1 MTRPTDSRIIYL
13 QQLGRALSS
22 DTSREKTIV
31 FDLVNNYI
39 RNNLDAEVNNR
50 TKGTPRGNGGIV
62 GIGGIDGGSEPED
75 IDIFRIQGETL
86 EFLKILEE
94 IQGIAD
100 ISVYLINARA
110 IKEWIEKSGD
120 TRPPAE
126 SSKDEEERKLGQ
138 ALHTIRQQL
147 IKPYMELKTEEEREE
162 FRSKHPEA
170 DEVLEIIT
178 EIDTQY
184 GNKKQKELAILIR
197 QDLEKRKILQEAKEL
212 ESSYMTQLSKVEV
225 LDVENN
231 TIETNLDEQ

>member
-1 MTRPTDSRIIYL
+1 MELKTEEEKEEYKEKYPELDEVMEIINEIDSNNIPQYL
-13 QQLGRALSS
+13 R
-22 DTSREKTIV
+22 
-31 FDLVNNYI
+31 
-39 RNNLDAEVNNR
+39 
-50 TKGTPRGNGGIV
+50 
-62 GIGGIDGGSEPED
+62 
-75 IDIFRIQGETL
+75 
-86 EFLKILEE
+86 
-94 IQGIAD
+94 
-100 ISVYLINARA
+100 NARA
-110 IKEWIEKSGD
+110 IKEWIEKSD
-120 TRPPAE
+120 VKKLPTSIA
-126 SSKDEEERKLGQ
+126 KDEEEKRLGN
-138 ALHTIRQQL
+138 AVCTIRRNL
-147 IKPYMELKTEEEREE
+147 IKPYMELETEEEREE

>member
-1 MTRPTDSRIIYL
+1 MC
-13 QQLGRALSS
+13 
-22 DTSREKTIV
+22 
-31 FDLVNNYI
+31 
-39 RNNLDAEVNNR
+39 
-50 TKGTPRGNGGIV
+50 
-62 GIGGIDGGSEPED
+62 
-75 IDIFRIQGETL
+75 
-86 EFLKILEE
+86 
-94 IQGIAD
+94 
-100 ISVYLINARA
+100 
-110 IKEWIEKSGD
+110 
-120 TRPPAE
+120 
-126 SSKDEEERKLGQ
+126 
-138 ALHTIRQQL
+138 TIRKRL
-147 IKPYMELKTEEEREE
+147 IKPYLELKTEEEKEE